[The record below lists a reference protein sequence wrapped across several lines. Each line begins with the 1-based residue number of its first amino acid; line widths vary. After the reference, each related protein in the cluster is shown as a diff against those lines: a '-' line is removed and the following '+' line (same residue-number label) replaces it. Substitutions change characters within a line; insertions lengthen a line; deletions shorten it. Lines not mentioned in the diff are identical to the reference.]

1 MGIKRSYRKFLSLCC
16 AVFIF
21 SSTMITSFY
30 VRPMEVYAASVALEF
45 GEGFLSLVADVLF
58 SFGCKFSK
66 YANAAAAA
74 VSFTDFTEK
83 RRVEILAEAAE
94 NPDYLKE
101 QLRFGYKA
109 KEDTRDKE
117 VVITK
122 EKMVSAADWVNTHKA
137 DDKIDSLTDL
147 PEEFVQA
154 AQAFAISELNISAV
168 DGSDAKSLVMV
179 DVLSYLNGFEQLR
192 KSGTSGSFSLTCFG
206 SLWYDRYFY
215 IATLGTTITLSITG
229 QDPISY
235 TFTNDSLQSNGICQV
250 QRSVLEGGIFVVHSD
265 TLKRLLGNYNPV
277 VGNSLVAPVTYPSG
291 YNISSLQFPLTVSY
305 SSVPSVD
312 VAYAG
317 AGAITW
323 NGASDLATTVDNQNA
338 ASSQEEYV
346 GKTLTASGEVVVPTE
361 APTEGESEDS
371 GESGGDIS
379 LSGIIDW
386 LSKIYNGV
394 IALPKNLVSAFDS
407 ALADLGTRI
416 DGIPAALADIGER
429 ISTIPDDI
437 GKELAKLG
445 DWLQTIPGTL
455 AGINDSVLAVPKAI
469 GAEISAFFAI
479 DTVQINNSFTD
490 MTDALKAKLSALNQI
505 IDIFDKT
512 NYSFSDTP
520 PIIRMK
526 TPDALKFAIH
536 DDEMV
541 IMDLTQFAE
550 LFSWCRTILAAMMWV
565 AFGKWV
571 IDQFDVKFHV
581 G

>member
-1 MGIKRSYRKFLSLCC
+1 MGTKRSFRKFLSLCC

-21 SSTMITSFY
+21 SSTMITSLY

-109 KEDTRDKE
+109 KDDTRDKE

-122 EKMVSAADWVNTHKA
+122 EKMVSAADWVDTHKA
-137 DDKIDSLTDL
+137 DDKIDSLSDL

-154 AQAFAISELNISAV
+154 AQAFAVSELNISAL
-168 DGSDAKSLVMV
+168 DGTALITIKYLSAVQWFNAQPALKLDGYSRDGRYHFWSSAKVWVSDW
-179 DVLSYLNGFEQLR
+179 
-192 KSGTSGSFSLTCFG
+192 GSSSKC
-206 SLWYDRYFY
+206 YFY
-215 IATLGTTITLSITG
+215 AMPGTVINRYDAYNGTTNTATFSSA
-229 QDPISY
+229 QD
-235 TFTNDSLQSNGICQV
+235 NGICAIRFWAQDSSFPYPASLDAF
-250 QRSVLEGGIFVVHSD
+250 RD
-265 TLKRLLGNYNPV
+265 ALGYDGDIPNLAFPYNF
-277 VGNSLVAPVTYPSG
+277 NAASFS
-291 YNISSLQFPLTVSY
+291 FPFNFAYTSA
-305 SSVPSVD
+305 PSVD
-312 VAYAG
+312 VSYVG
-317 AGAITW
+317 AGAVAWDGTADI
-323 NGASDLATTVDNQNA
+323 ATTIDNQNA

-361 APTEGESEDS
+361 APTESEGS

-407 ALADLGTRI
+407 ALAGLGTRI

-479 DTVQINNSFTD
+479 DTVQINNSFSD